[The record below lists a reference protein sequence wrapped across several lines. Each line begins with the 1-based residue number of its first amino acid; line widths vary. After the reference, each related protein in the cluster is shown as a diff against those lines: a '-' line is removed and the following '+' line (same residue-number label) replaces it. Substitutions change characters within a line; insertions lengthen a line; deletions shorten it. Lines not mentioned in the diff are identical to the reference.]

1 MKKIVLSE
9 NCFGLDVEINGESLF
24 IQEQDN
30 RNPEMVSNLQDDL
43 INKLKLLK
51 DKLSISDWYEI
62 AQLIVNNNNDEYDYD
77 VENSK
82 EYNHCDQCG
91 NWNHNYI
98 YIKKD
103 KNDE

>member
-24 IQEQDN
+24 IHEYDN
-30 RNPEMVSNLQDDL
+30 RNPEIVSNLQDDL